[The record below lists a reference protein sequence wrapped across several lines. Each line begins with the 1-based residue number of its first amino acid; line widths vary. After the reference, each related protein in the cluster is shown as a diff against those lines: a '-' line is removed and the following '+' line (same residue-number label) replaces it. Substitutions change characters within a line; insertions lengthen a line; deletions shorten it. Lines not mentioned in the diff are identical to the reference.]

1 LALKGGGGFS
11 QKGAGKGDAH
21 GEKHDKDKAGDDE
34 DGLDMA
40 CEDAAGLIAA
50 DALIAYEQASAVSQ
64 RSGTESDTQG
74 GTTEVDAE
82 ETGGDCSNMS
92 VGAVGGA
99 GGDTQVRAGSIYM
112 GVGTIEA
119 GALESENSCGLLGA
133 GERNRGIGRD
143 IDRSSLIDMD
153 MVGTVIVETHTRP
166 SSPET
171 QTGPSSPALPHTLL
185 QTDVRQNTRPHTQ
198 IHAHTR
204 PLSAHVTAHEK
215 PNRKDNHQAEM
226 ALYKLDPSIGAPTVF
241 SPMASSVRDVKLR
254 HATRMNE
261 SRHKYE

>member
-1 LALKGGGGFS
+1 LKGGGEFS
-11 QKGAGKGDAH
+11 QNGAGKGSTY
-21 GEKHDKDKAGDDE
+21 GENHDQDKARDNQ
-34 DGLDMA
+34 
-40 CEDAAGLIAA
+40 DAAVLIAA
-50 DALIAYEQASAVSQ
+50 ASEQASAVSQ
-64 RSGTESDTQG
+64 RSGTESGTQG
-74 GTTEVDAE
+74 GTTKVEAE

-99 GGDTQVRAGSIYM
+99 GSDTQVRAGSMHM

-133 GERNRGIGRD
+133 GETNRGIGRD

-166 SSPET
+166 SSPQTRPSSAET
-171 QTGPSSPALPHTLL
+171 HTGPSSPALPHTLL
-185 QTDVRQNTRPHTQ
+185 QTDAQQNTRSHTK
-198 IHAHTR
+198 IHARTR

-215 PNRKDNHQAEM
+215 PNRKDNRQEEM
-226 ALYKLDPSIGAPTVF
+226 VLYKLDPSIGAPTVF